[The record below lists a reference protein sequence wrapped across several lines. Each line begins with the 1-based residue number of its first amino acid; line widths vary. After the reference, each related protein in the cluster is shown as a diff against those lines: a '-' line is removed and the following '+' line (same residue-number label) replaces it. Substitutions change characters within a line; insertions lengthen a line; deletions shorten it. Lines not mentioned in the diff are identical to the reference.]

1 MCDKMSIGAPTS
13 DSDLLDLLRVAGPLG
28 VSDMADATE
37 VTATAVR
44 QRLIRLMA
52 KGIID
57 RDAIRAGRGRPKH
70 LYRLTDKGLR
80 LTGSNFADLALVLW
94 HEINAIEDQQLRQQM
109 IHRVAKTLAAKY
121 SPQIQGE
128 TPSQRMHSLAELF
141 AHWRIPVS
149 IEESPTG
156 PVLTAH
162 ACPYPTLAEHD
173 CSICEMEKELFSELL
188 GRDIELDQS
197 HLEGGAV
204 CRFQAR

>member
-1 MCDKMSIGAPTS
+1 LCDKMSIGAPTS

-94 HEINAIEDQQLRQQM
+94 HEINAIEARPKPPGRRSRLPVPSAVKTGYTWLDSATFKGSATDTSPKRK
-109 IHRVAKTLAAKY
+109 RVNPYKPEAQA
-121 SPQIQGE
+121 SE
-128 TPSQRMHSLAELF
+128 
-141 AHWRIPVS
+141 S
-149 IEESPTG
+149 I
-156 PVLTAH
+156 
-162 ACPYPTLAEHD
+162 
-173 CSICEMEKELFSELL
+173 
-188 GRDIELDQS
+188 
-197 HLEGGAV
+197 
-204 CRFQAR
+204 QARSASE